1 MSKMEIGIPYVSSSP
16 HSIPF
21 PPSTIPPPRDLYEEV
36 DWSQITIVVHP
47 FPPQLELYVIR
58 QQKFLQKLLIHL
70 SREIQGN

>member
-1 MSKMEIGIPYVSSSP
+1 MYP
-16 HSIPF
+16 H
-21 PPSTIPPPRDLYEEV
+21 PPIRSLSLPQPSPPRDLYEEV